1 MDNRQLINEEQ
12 GYRVKFV
19 IVGDIKVGKTNIFN
33 RYVYHK
39 NEFEYKPTIGT
50 NDNDDILIYLLRN

>member
-19 IVGDIKVGKTNIFN
+19 KA
-33 RYVYHK
+33 
-39 NEFEYKPTIGT
+39 
-50 NDNDDILIYLLRN
+50 YLEKRKSVII